1 MPSFVSRTL
10 ALCRNLFR
18 RTAVEQELSAELA
31 QAFEFLV
38 ETKIRDGASTSEAR
52 RLAAIELGGVEQLKE
67 EIREVRAGYNLEALF
82 RDVRFGLRM
91 LLKTPGF
98 TVVAVATLGLSIGAN
113 TAIFSLVNGVLL
125 RPLPFPDAQR
135 LIYIEGKNP
144 AAGISES
151 NISYLD
157 FTNWSQ
163 QTDLFASTAAYW
175 TGEAHLGADG
185 EEPERVPRA
194 GVTTGFF
201 SVLGVQPALGRTFV
215 PEDDKGWPQTVAIIS
230 HGLWKRRFGSDP
242 AIVGKQVQMSSMPL
256 TIIGVMPPG
265 FEYPEQTQIWVTCA
279 VNLRDEPRDNR
290 VWSAI
295 ARLNAGID
303 LKQAQTRLSA
313 INAQLDKQFHE
324 TNKGW
329 DVFLSTL
336 QERLV
341 REVKPSLLAL
351 LGAVGFVLLI
361 ACANVANLLL
371 ARSAARQKEI
381 AIRAAMGASRTRVLR
396 QMLTESILLS
406 AIGGVAGLLL
416 SIWLTD
422 LLMSML
428 PEGAPR
434 LGQIGIDYRVLTFA
448 LSVSALTGILFGIV
462 PALQASKLDVTSALK
477 EGGRSG
483 EGHPHTSARNLLL
496 IGEVALSLMLLVGA
510 GLLIKSFLRLQEV
523 RPGFNAHNVLIANL
537 ALQGPKYKDD
547 QSCVEFFRQ
556 LKERL
561 EAAPGVQAAGGS
573 VNLPLNPSGYAIG
586 RGFIPEGRPLTVDEA
601 KDAMFSTITG
611 DYFRAL
617 QIPLLSGRT
626 FEPRDN
632 ADGPKVVI
640 INEAT
645 AKRHFGSPTAAIG
658 KRLSIWS
665 AFRGRRRDEKFMS
678 EIIGVVGD
686 TKTGSLTGEGGA
698 QIYVPHAQDSQWN
711 FMGLVIRTAGDPAA
725 FATTLRREVQA
736 IDKDQ
741 PIYNVRTMDDV
752 VANSLGT
759 RRISMQLFAVFAIA
773 ALLLAAI
780 GIYGVMAYSV
790 TQRTQEIGIRMA
802 LGAQKSDVLALV
814 IRQGMTLTS
823 IGVVVGLGGAFVLTR
838 LIANLLF
845 GVAATD
851 PATFLWISVLLAAVS
866 FFACYLPARRAARL
880 DPIKALART

>member
-1 MPSFVSRTL
+1 MNTLLQDIRYGVRMLRKNKSFTAIAVL
-10 ALCRNLFR
+10 AL
-18 RTAVEQELSAELA
+18 A
-31 QAFEFLV
+31 
-38 ETKIRDGASTSEAR
+38 
-52 RLAAIELGGVEQLKE
+52 LG
-67 EIREVRAGYNLEALF
+67 
-82 RDVRFGLRM
+82 
-91 LLKTPGF
+91 
-98 TVVAVATLGLSIGAN
+98 IGAN
-113 TAIFSLVNGVLL
+113 TAIFSLVNGALL
-125 RPLPFPDAQR
+125 RPLPFPDAER
-135 LIYIEGKNP
+135 VIFIEGKNP
-144 AAGISES
+144 AAGITES
-151 NISYLD
+151 NISFLD
-157 FTNWSQ
+157 FTDWSQ

-175 TGEAHLGADG
+175 SGTANFGADG
-185 EEPERVPRA
+185 AEPERVPRA

-201 SVLGVQPALGRTFV
+201 SVLGIQPVLGRTFV
-215 PEDDKGWPQTVAIIS
+215 AEDDKGWPQTVAIIS
-230 HGLWKRRFGSDP
+230 YGLWKRRFGSDP
-242 AIVGKQVQMSSMPL
+242 AIVGKQVQMSSLPL

-265 FEYPEQTQIWVTCA
+265 FEYPEQTQVWVPSA
-279 VNLRDEPRDNR
+279 VNLSDEPRDNR
-290 VWSAI
+290 VWWAI
-295 ARLNAGID
+295 ARLNNGVD
-303 LKQAQTRLSA
+303 LKQAQNRLSA
-313 INAQLDKQFHE
+313 IDAQLAQQFRE

-329 DVFLSTL
+329 DVSLSTL
-336 QERLV
+336 HERLV

-396 QMLTESILLS
+396 QMLTESVLLS
-406 AIGGVAGLLL
+406 AIGGIAGLVL
-416 SIWLTD
+416 SIWLID

-428 PEGAPR
+428 PEGAPW
-434 LGQIGIDYRVLTFA
+434 LEQIGIDYRVLAFA
-448 LSVSALTGILFGIV
+448 LGVSALTGILFGIV
-462 PALQASKLDVTSALK
+462 PALQASKLDLTSALN

-483 EGHPHTSARNLLL
+483 EGHRHTSVRSLLL
-496 IGEVALSLMLLVGA
+496 IGEVALSLVLLVGA

-537 ALQGPKYKDD
+537 ALPGAKYKD
-547 QSCVEFFRQ
+547 QQFVEFFRQ

-561 EAAPGVQAAGGS
+561 EVVPGVQAAGGS
-573 VNLPLNPSGYAIG
+573 VNLPLNASGYAIG

-601 KDAMFSTITG
+601 KDALFSTITG

-617 QIPLLSGRT
+617 QIPLLSGRS

-640 INEAT
+640 INETT

-665 AFRGRRRDEKFMS
+665 AFRGHRSDEEFMR

-686 TKTGSLTGEGGA
+686 TKTGSLTGDGGM

-736 IDKDQ
+736 LDKDQ

-759 RRISMQLFAVFAIA
+759 RRVSMQLFAVFAIA

-802 LGAQKSDVLALV
+802 LGAQRSDVLALV
-814 IRQGMTLTS
+814 IRQGMRLTV
-823 IGVVVGLGGAFVLTR
+823 IGVVVGVAGAFALTR
-838 LIANLLF
+838 LLANLLF

-851 PATFLWISVLLAAVS
+851 PLTFLAIPLLLVAVS

>member
-1 MPSFVSRTL
+1 MNTL
-10 ALCRNLFR
+10 LHD
-18 RTAVEQELSAELA
+18 
-31 QAFEFLV
+31 
-38 ETKIRDGASTSEAR
+38 IR
-52 RLAAIELGGVEQLKE
+52 
-67 EIREVRAGYNLEALF
+67 Y
-82 RDVRFGLRM
+82 GLRM
-91 LLKTPGF
+91 LLKHKGF
-98 TVVAVATLGLSIGAN
+98 TAVAIIALALGIGAN

-125 RPLPFPDAQR
+125 RPLPFPEAER
-135 LIYIEGKNP
+135 IIYLEGKNP
-144 AAGISES
+144 QAGITES
-151 NISYLD
+151 NISFLD
-157 FTNWSQ
+157 FTDWSQ

-175 TGEAHLGADG
+175 TGNAQFGADG
-185 EEPERVPRA
+185 AEPERVPRA

-201 SVLGVQPALGRTFV
+201 SVLGVQPVLGRTFV

-242 AIVGKQVQMSSMPL
+242 AIVGKQVQMSSWPL

-265 FEYPEQTQIWVTCA
+265 FEYPEQTQVWVPTA

-295 ARLNAGID
+295 ARLNTGID

-313 INAQLDKQFHE
+313 INAQLAKQFHE

-329 DVFLSTL
+329 DVFVSTL
-336 QERLV
+336 HERLV

-371 ARSAARQKEI
+371 ARGAARQKEI

-406 AIGGVAGLLL
+406 AIGGAAGLVL

-434 LGQIGIDYRVLTFA
+434 IEQIGIDYRVLTFA
-448 LSVSALTGILFGIV
+448 LGVSALTGILFGIV

-483 EGHPHTSARNLLL
+483 EGHRRTSARSLLL

-537 ALQGPKYKDD
+537 ALQGPKYRDN
-547 QSCVEFFRQ
+547 QTCVEFFRQ
-556 LKERL
+556 LNERL
-561 EAAPGVQAAGGS
+561 EAVPGVQAAGGS
-573 VNLPLNPSGYAIG
+573 VNLPLNASGYAIG

-632 ADGPKVVI
+632 ADGSKVVI
-640 INEAT
+640 INEIT

-658 KRLSIWS
+658 KRLSIW
-665 AFRGRRRDEKFMS
+665 AGFRGHDEKDLH
-678 EIIGVVGD
+678 EIVGVVGD
-686 TKTGSLTGEGGA
+686 TKTGSLTGEGDM

-711 FMGLVIRTAGDPAA
+711 FMGLVIRTARDPAA
-725 FATTLRREVQA
+725 FAGTLRHEVQA
-736 IDKDQ
+736 LDKDQ

-759 RRISMQLFAVFAIA
+759 RRVSMQLFAVFAGA
-773 ALLLAAI
+773 ALLLAAV

-790 TQRTQEIGIRMA
+790 AQRTQEIGIRMA
-802 LGAQKSDVLALV
+802 LGAQKNDVLRMIV
-814 IRQGMTLTS
+814 RQGMTLALVG
-823 IGVVVGLGGAFVLTR
+823 IGVGLAGALGLTR
-838 LIANLLF
+838 LIASLLF
-845 GVAATD
+845 GVNAAD
-851 PATFLWISVLLAAVS
+851 PITFAGISLLVRLGRVAGL
-866 FFACYLPARRAARL
+866 LPAGAARGE
-880 DPIKALART
+880 A